1 MLVRTLVFVSVA
13 AVLATQVP
21 RFIEKDAETVPA
33 TVSAA
38 DVAAATP
45 ASLPSGV
52 ALLKADGRG
61 HYTGSFKMNGKPVEG
76 LVDTG
81 ASLVAINETTA
92 RRLGISIA
100 GLDFKY
106 PISTANGRTDAALI
120 TLQRVEIGTVRVEKV
135 EAFVLRDKALSS
147 TLIGMS
153 FLKRLS
159 AYAAEGDTMR
169 LAR

>member
-1 MLVRTLVFVSVA
+1 MLVRTLVFVSA
-13 AVLATQVP
+13 AVVLATQVP
-21 RFIEKDAETVPA
+21 RFLEKNAEAVPA
-33 TVSAA
+33 TAPAA
-38 DVAAATP
+38 DDAAATP
-45 ASLPSGV
+45 VSLPSGV

-61 HYTGSFKMNGKPVEG
+61 HYIGSFKMNGKPVEG

-81 ASLVAINETTA
+81 ASLIAINETTA

-106 PISTANGRTDAALI
+106 AISTANGKTDAAGVI
-120 TLQRVEIGTVRVEKV
+120 LQRVEIGTVRVEKV
-135 EAFVLRDKALSS
+135 EAFVLRDNALSN

-169 LAR
+169 LTR

>member
-13 AVLATQVP
+13 VVLATQVP
-21 RFIEKDAETVPA
+21 RFLDKDGEAAPTMVPA
-33 TVSAA
+33 TDA
-38 DVAAATP
+38 VAPTP
-45 ASLPSGV
+45 TSLPSGV

-61 HYTGSFKMNGKPVEG
+61 HYIGSFRMNGKPVEG

-106 PISTANGRTDAALI
+106 AISTANGRTDAARV
-120 TLQRVEIGTVRVEKV
+120 TLQRIEIGTVRVEKV
-135 EAFVLRDKALSS
+135 EAFVLRDKALSN

-169 LAR
+169 LTR